1 MEANLDADM
10 ISLLNL
16 APGIIQKRS
25 GLVRQMIDPSDW
37 VKLLTMQDPISVVNA
52 SQWIRIRNG
61 VYKGD
66 LGFVT
71 LVEAWGAQVLVV
83 PRLKMPTPQAD
94 TSLKRKRTAIK
105 PEPRLFDP
113 ATFSSIFQRQAK
125 PQRDGSYTY
134 RGLVFHHGLLRLNL
148 DLHSISPVSES
159 AGIPSRILGL
169 FKVSS
174 HPAVTG
180 SKFPRPEEWIF
191 EEGERVI
198 VSLEKDSA
206 ATIAAV
212 ESTHLE
218 VDLALNEGIKAV
230 SWYNVRKVFS
240 LGDFVSVMS
249 GPSRG
254 MRGWVER
261 IADGTTISLLEY
273 KEEGNVS
280 TSFDDTKVSFILMP
294 ANIC

>member
-1 MEANLDADM
+1 M
-10 ISLLNL
+10 
-16 APGIIQKRS
+16 
-25 GLVRQMIDPSDW
+25 
-37 VKLLTMQDPISVVNA
+37 
-52 SQWIRIRNG
+52 
-61 VYKGD
+61 
-66 LGFVT
+66 
-71 LVEAWGAQVLVV
+71 
-83 PRLKMPTPQAD
+83 
-94 TSLKRKRTAIK
+94 
-105 PEPRLFDP
+105 
-113 ATFSSIFQRQAK
+113 FQCQAK

-148 DLHSISPVSES
+148 DWHSISPVSES

-174 HPAVTG
+174 HPAITG

-198 VSLEKDSA
+198 VSLEKDLA

-212 ESTHLE
+212 KSTHLE

-230 SWYNVRKVFS
+230 SWYNVHKVFS
-240 LGDFVSVMS
+240 LGDFISVMS

-261 IADGTTISLLEY
+261 ITDGTTISLLEY